1 MSDGHDRSYEA
12 GVDREINLK
21 GIVYTTGGLA
31 VVVILSAVA
40 MWWLSIGL
48 RTRLEASDPPPAVLP
63 EARTQQAPPG
73 PRLQTDPEGELE
85 ALRHEEEAVLN
96 GYSWIDQSAGVAQV
110 PIERAMEL
118 LAEDG
123 S

>member
-40 MWWLSIGL
+40 MWWLSTGL
-48 RTRLEASDPPPAVLP
+48 RARLEASDPPPAILP
-63 EARTQQAPPG
+63 EARTQPTPPG
-73 PRLQTDPEGELE
+73 PRLQTHP
-85 ALRHEEEAVLN
+85 EEELRELRRN
-96 GYSWIDQSAGVAQV
+96 EDEILTGYAWVDESAGVARV

-118 LAEDG
+118 LAEGG